1 MSANRRSICEGA
13 KASGAQEQ
21 KTRCVLKEA
30 PKRRREKIKKKLK
43 KPKKNKEQKKA
54 EFEAEERTKKNT
66 RREEEACTKSKRGS
80 GLAHLEQ
87 MLGRKLLDRERAEVE
102 ETNAALERAGWEWH
116 VTDIYKNI
124 KDEASPPIGYK
135 INARQDARVQGIR
148 CSHDNGGVSSSGCTA
163 W

>member
-1 MSANRRSICEGA
+1 MCSERS
-13 KASGAQEQ
+13 SD
-21 KTRCVLKEA
+21 KE
-30 PKRRREKIKKKLK
+30 KGKNQKKLK

-116 VTDIYKNI
+116 VTDIYKKKKRRGQPTNWI
-124 KDEASPPIGYK
+124 QNQCKAGCKSPRHPLLP
-135 INARQDARVQGIR
+135 
-148 CSHDNGGVSSSGCTA
+148 
-163 W
+163 

>member
-1 MSANRRSICEGA
+1 MCSERSSE
-13 KASGAQEQ
+13 
-21 KTRCVLKEA
+21 KE
-30 PKRRREKIKKKLK
+30 KGKNQKKKLK